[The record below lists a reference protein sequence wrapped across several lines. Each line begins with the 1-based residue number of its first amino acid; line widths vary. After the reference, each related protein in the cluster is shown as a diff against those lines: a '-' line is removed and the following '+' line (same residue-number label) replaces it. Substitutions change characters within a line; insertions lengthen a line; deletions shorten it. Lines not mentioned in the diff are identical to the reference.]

1 MDMTHPAL
9 FLLVLAVIAT
19 CGIIVTGFILAPVIR
34 FVLRV
39 TFWVSLALI
48 GAFLAGCAAGSGLPP
63 GAIMAPPLVTYSATF
78 EHQAAAELR
87 HCTSPR
93 LCTMVTDYLKLRC
106 SIRWAKSCS
115 ILEPQIRP
123 PSR

>member
-1 MDMTHPAL
+1 MHHPAL
-9 FLLVLAVIAT
+9 FLLILTVIST
-19 CGIIVTGFILAPVIR
+19 CVFIVTGFILAPVIR
-34 FVLRV
+34 FVIRSV
-39 TFWVSLALI
+39 FWISVALV
-48 GAFLAGCAAGSGLPP
+48 AVFLAGCVAGSGLPP
-63 GAIMAPPLVTYSATF
+63 GAIMAPPLVTYSPAF
-78 EHQAAAELR
+78 ERQAAAELR

-106 SIRWAKSCS
+106 SIRWAKSCA

>member
-1 MDMTHPAL
+1 MNHPAL
-9 FLLVLAVIAT
+9 FLLILAVIST
-19 CGIIVTGFILAPVIR
+19 CGVIVTGFILAPVIR
-34 FVLRV
+34 FVIRSV
-39 TFWVSLALI
+39 FWISVALV
-48 GAFLAGCAAGSGLPP
+48 AVFLAGCVAGSGLPP
-63 GAIMAPPLVTYSATF
+63 GAIMAPPLVTYSPAF
-78 EHQAAAELR
+78 ERQAAAELR

>member
-1 MDMTHPAL
+1 MTHAAL
-9 FLLVLAVIAT
+9 FILIFVMIAT
-19 CGIIVTGFILAPVIR
+19 CAIIVAGFILAPVIR

-39 TFWVSLALI
+39 TFWVALALI
-48 GAFLAGCAAGSGLPP
+48 GAFLAGCVAGSGLPP
-63 GAIMAPPLVTYSATF
+63 GAIMAPPLVTYSPAF
-78 EHQAAAELR
+78 ERQAAAELR

-106 SIRWAKSCS
+106 SIRWVKSCA

-123 PSR
+123 PTR

>member
-1 MDMTHPAL
+1 MTHAAL
-9 FLLVLAVIAT
+9 FLLILAVIAT
-19 CGIIVTGFILAPVIR
+19 CSIIVAGFILAPVVR

-39 TFWVSLALI
+39 TFWVALALI
-48 GAFLAGCAAGSGLPP
+48 GAFLAGCVAGSGLPP
-63 GAIMAPPLVTYSATF
+63 GAIMAPPLVTYSPAF
-78 EHQAAAELR
+78 ERQAAAELS

-123 PSR
+123 PTR